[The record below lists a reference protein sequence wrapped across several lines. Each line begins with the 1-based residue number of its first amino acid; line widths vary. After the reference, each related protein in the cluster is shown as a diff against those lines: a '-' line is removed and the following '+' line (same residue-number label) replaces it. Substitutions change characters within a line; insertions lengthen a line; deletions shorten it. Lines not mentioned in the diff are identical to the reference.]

1 MAKTKY
7 IVLDKEFEIQKIF
20 NTRKSATRYA
30 ETHVKYQPQIIAS
43 IKILKKMVK

>member
-20 NTRKSATRYA
+20 NTS
-30 ETHVKYQPQIIAS
+30 
-43 IKILKKMVK
+43 KKMGILSFNNWC